1 MRQVVPTA
9 DRQKATVLVKVSILD
24 HDPRI
29 LPEMGAKVVF
39 ESHGAAP
46 AVAIRRVLVPA
57 AAVTQGADGAAVWVV
72 ERGRAHRVRVDVG
85 AARNDRM
92 EIRQGLAG
100 GESRVLQPP
109 ATLRDGIEVKVAG
122 R

>member
-1 MRQVVPTA
+1 MKIFLTG
-9 DRQKATVLVKVSILD
+9 ATGFIG
-24 HDPRI
+24 H
-29 LPEMGAKVVF
+29 
-39 ESHGAAP
+39 H
-46 AVAIRRVLVPA
+46 VAQAL
-57 AAVTQGADGAAVWVV
+57 AAVPQGADGAAVWVV

-100 GESRVLQPP
+100 GESLVLQPP